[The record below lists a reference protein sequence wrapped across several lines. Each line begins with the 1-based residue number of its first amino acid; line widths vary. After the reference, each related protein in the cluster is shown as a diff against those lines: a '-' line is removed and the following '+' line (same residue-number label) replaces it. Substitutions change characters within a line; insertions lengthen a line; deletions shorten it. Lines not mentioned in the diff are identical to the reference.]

1 MGTKS
6 HIAIERENGAVE
18 SIRCQYDGYPAY
30 NGALLLQHYNT
41 PDRVNALIGLGNITY
56 LAEELE
62 PTGVHSFEEPQE
74 GVTLAYGRDRGAEN
88 TSATRYNSAQEY
100 SHIIRNAAG
109 TERVQYAYLYR
120 EQEGAPKSTFF
131 RSWYTD
137 RSLRID
143 LSMFRVLSPAQI
155 FHPT

>member
-56 LAEELE
+56 LAEVLLNFAKKLYNNGQCTPEEKKRLSRITHEL
-62 PTGVHSFEEPQE
+62 
-74 GVTLAYGRDRGAEN
+74 RKK
-88 TSATRYNSAQEY
+88 
-100 SHIIRNAAG
+100 AAKKPMNG
-109 TERVQYAYLYR
+109 
-120 EQEGAPKSTFF
+120 
-131 RSWYTD
+131 
-137 RSLRID
+137 
-143 LSMFRVLSPAQI
+143 
-155 FHPT
+155 

>member
-6 HIAIERENGAVE
+6 HIAIEREDGAVE

-120 EQEGAPKSTFF
+120 EQEGAWYWLPMHCSGRVRIFQPLT
-131 RSWYTD
+131 RSD
-137 RSLRID
+137 ACI
-143 LSMFRVLSPAQI
+143 A
-155 FHPT
+155 

>member
-41 PDRVNALIGLGNITY
+41 PDRVNALIGPGNITY

-88 TSATRYNSAQEY
+88 LVLVSMLQ
-100 SHIIRNAAG
+100 G
-109 TERVQYAYLYR
+109 
-120 EQEGAPKSTFF
+120 PFF
-131 RSWYTD
+131 VLTM
-137 RSLRID
+137 
-143 LSMFRVLSPAQI
+143 LSFIEV
-155 FHPT
+155 

>member
-41 PDRVNALIGLGNITY
+41 PDRVNALIGLGNIIY

-120 EQEGAPKSTFF
+120 EQEGAPKSAFF
-131 RSWYTD
+131 RPWYTGH
-137 RSLRID
+137 S
-143 LSMFRVLSPAQI
+143 
-155 FHPT
+155 

>member
-1 MGTKS
+1 MGTNS

-62 PTGVHSFEEPQE
+62 PTGVHSFEESQE
-74 GVTLAYGRDRGAEN
+74 GVSPHQY
-88 TSATRYNSAQEY
+88 EY
-100 SHIIRNAAG
+100 IPPHTTDG
-109 TERVQYAYLYR
+109 PVLHH
-120 EQEGAPKSTFF
+120 EQPGECRHAIQPRKNG
-131 RSWYTD
+131 
-137 RSLRID
+137 
-143 LSMFRVLSPAQI
+143 
-155 FHPT
+155 H

>member
-1 MGTKS
+1 M
-6 HIAIERENGAVE
+6 
-18 SIRCQYDGYPAY
+18 
-30 NGALLLQHYNT
+30 
-41 PDRVNALIGLGNITY
+41 NALIGLGNITY

-120 EQEGAPKSTFF
+120 EQEGA
-131 RSWYTD
+131 WYWLPMHC
-137 RSLRID
+137 SGSVRIFQP
-143 LSMFRVLSPAQI
+143 LTYTKI
-155 FHPT
+155 I

>member
-88 TSATRYNSAQEY
+88 TSATQYNSAQEY

-109 TERVQYAYLYR
+109 TERVQYAYL
-120 EQEGAPKSTFF
+120 KN
-131 RSWYTD
+131 
-137 RSLRID
+137 
-143 LSMFRVLSPAQI
+143 
-155 FHPT
+155 